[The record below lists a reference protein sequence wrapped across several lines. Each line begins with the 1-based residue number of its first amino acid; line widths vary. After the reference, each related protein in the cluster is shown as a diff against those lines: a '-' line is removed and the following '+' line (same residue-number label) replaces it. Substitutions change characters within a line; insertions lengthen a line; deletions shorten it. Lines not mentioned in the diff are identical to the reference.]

1 MTPHQTLAATVR
13 LFAIWLLLYFIS
25 TTVGT
30 YLQLRKHSP
39 DDTLLPLFIGF
50 GSTLFFCA
58 LLWYFPTVIAIKI
71 LPNTTSTENNKTNL
85 FDGWFSVGCSLI
97 GVWVLAKS
105 LPALVSYI
113 TSDYIGQKLY
123 PESYVQNPDWTLM
136 LTFNIFQLLFG
147 LWLFLG
153 GKGLKK
159 ILLWARYA

>member
-1 MTPHQTLAATVR
+1 MTPHQTLATTFR
-13 LFAIWLLLYFIS
+13 LFAIWLFLYYIS

-39 DDTLLPLFIGF
+39 DDTLLPLLIGF
-50 GSTLFFCA
+50 GSTFIVCG
-58 LLWYFPTVIAIKI
+58 LLWFFPIALAKKI
-71 LPNTTSTENNKTNL
+71 LPNTGSIENNQSNV

-97 GVWVLAKS
+97 GVWVLAKA

-123 PESYVQNPDWTLM
+123 PESYVQNPDWLLM
-136 LTFNIFQLLFG
+136 LYFNIFQFLFG
-147 LWLFLG
+147 FWLFLG

-159 ILLWARYA
+159 ILLWARHA

>member
-1 MTPHQTLAATVR
+1 MTPHQTLAVTVR
-13 LFAIWLLLYFIS
+13 LFAIWLFLYYIS
-25 TTVGT
+25 TTFGT
-30 YLQLRKHSP
+30 YIQLHMQSS
-39 DDTLLPLFIGF
+39 DSTLLPIFIGF
-50 GSTLFFCA
+50 GSTSIICA
-58 LLWYFPTVIAIKI
+58 LLWFFPNFIAKKI
-71 LPNTTSTENNKTNL
+71 LPSTNSAENDKTNL

-97 GVWVLAKS
+97 GVWVLAKA

-123 PESYVQNPDWTLM
+123 PESYIQNPDWAL
-136 LTFNIFQLLFG
+136 LLFFNIFQSLFG

>member
-13 LFAIWLLLYFIS
+13 LFAIWLFLYYIS

-30 YLQLRKHSP
+30 YLQLRKYSP

-50 GSTLFFCA
+50 GSTLAVCT
-58 LLWYFPTVIAIKI
+58 LLWCFSTVIAKKI
-71 LPNTTSTENNKTNL
+71 LPNTSSSENNQTKL

-97 GVWVLAKS
+97 GVWVLAKA

-113 TSDYIGQKLY
+113 TSDYIGQKFY
-123 PESYVQNPDWTLM
+123 PESYVQNPDWLLM
-136 LTFNIFQLLFG
+136 LYFNIFQFLFG

>member
-1 MTPHQTLAATVR
+1 MTPHQTLATTVR
-13 LFAIWLLLYFIS
+13 LFAIWLFLYYIS

-50 GSTLFFCA
+50 GSTLFVCA
-58 LLWYFPTVIAIKI
+58 LLWFFPVALAKKI
-71 LPNTTSTENNKTNL
+71 LPNTSIENNQPNL
-85 FDGWFSVGCSLI
+85 FGGWFSVGCSLI
-97 GVWVLAKS
+97 GVWVLAKA

-113 TSDYIGQKLY
+113 TSNYIGQKLY
-123 PESYVQNPDWTLM
+123 PESYVQNPDWLLM
-136 LTFNIFQLLFG
+136 LYFNIFQLLFG

-159 ILLWARYA
+159 ILLWARHA